1 MEKKQNVPALRFQG
15 FSGEW
20 ERSFLKEVTKRVIV
34 GLATSV
40 TPYYRTSGTPILRNL
55 NIKENY
61 LDDSDILFLDKV
73 YAAGQT
79 GKHIHTGDVLTVHTG
94 YIGTSC
100 VVPQKYNG
108 CLTFTTLIT
117 TTNDKKL
124 RGEFFSQYLNTPMGL
139 QNVQMVTTQGGRQ
152 NLNTGDF
159 VQIKVPYPSLGE
171 QIRLEKFL
179 KGINQVIWKRQH
191 KIKKLQQFRQAM
203 LTKIFPR
210 EGAAEPELRFRGFS
224 GKWKQKKL
232 GNLVAR
238 ITRKNSNMESDLP
251 LTISAVLGL
260 VSQREYFNNRV
271 ASGDVSRYYLIKKGE
286 FAYNKSYSDGYPF
299 GAVKRLE
306 KYDKGVLSTLYIIFS
321 PKKDAVQSDYLAAYY
336 DTMGWYK
343 EVAARAAEGARNH
356 GLLNI
361 SPDDFFDTML
371 KLPESKEEQQQIG
384 TFFKNLDDFIFLQK
398 KKLERM
404 RRLKAALL
412 EKMFV

>member
-15 FSGEW
+15 FSSEWKLHSLNYYLRVAGEKNGNGYW
-20 ERSFLKEVTKRVIV
+20 NKDDVLSVSGEHGIVNQLRLKGRSFAGVSVLNYGVVHKGDVVYTKSPLKE
-34 GLATSV
+34 
-40 TPYYRTSGTPILRNL
+40 TPYGI
-55 NIKENY
+55 IKTNKGKDGIVSTLY
-61 LDDSDILFLDKV
+61 AV
-73 YAAGQT
+73 YAP
-79 GKHIHTGDVLTVHTG
+79 KNTVD
-94 YIGTSC
+94 S
-100 VVPQKYNG
+100 
-108 CLTFTTLIT
+108 
-117 TTNDKKL
+117 
-124 RGEFFSQYLNTPMGL
+124 
-139 QNVQMVTTQGGRQ
+139 
-152 NLNTGDF
+152 DF
-159 VQIKVPYPSLGE
+159 VQCYFDSNTRLNNYLKALVNKGAKNDMKVSDENALLGSVIFPDKIEQEQLAKFGELFDKVVSLK
-171 QIRLEKFL
+171 RK
-179 KGINQVIWKRQH
+179 KVIGMQR
-191 KIKKLQQFRQAM
+191 FRQAM
-203 LTKIFPR
+203 LTKLFPR

-232 GNLVAR
+232 GDLVVR

-260 VSQREYFNNRV
+260 VSQQEYFNNRV
-271 ASGDVSRYYLIKKGE
+271 ASGDVSRYYLIKRGE

-299 GAVKRLE
+299 GAVKRLD

-321 PKKDAVQSDYLAAYY
+321 PKKYAVQSDYLAAYY
-336 DTMGWYK
+336 DTTGWYK

-384 TFFKNLDDFIFLQK
+384 TFFKNLDDFISLQQ

-404 RRLKAALL
+404 QRLKAALL